1 MYARVSTGRQG
12 RSGLKL
18 DAQRAAIEQSAQQ
31 HRFDLRGTYIEVET
45 GKGHDALAR
54 RPKLAAAL
62 AHAKKLKAPV
72 IVSKL
77 CRLGRDV
84 HFISGLMSNRVPF
97 IVAELGPEVDPFML
111 HIYAAVAQKER
122 SLISARTSE
131 ALQAAKRRG
140 VKLGKTGKMRAV
152 ENKAAAEARAKA
164 MSALIAELR
173 SAGVASVRA
182 IALELNRRGIP
193 HCERERIARH
203 IGCEIADSPSL
214 GPGKPRGRRSTG
226 CAERKGQL

>member
-1 MYARVSTGRQG
+1 MANAIMYGRVSTGRQG
-12 RSGLKL
+12 RSGLGL
-18 DAQRAAIEQSAQQ
+18 DAQHMAVTSFAAQ
-31 HRFDLRGTYIEVET
+31 HGYKLAGEYIEVET

-97 IVAELGPEVDPFML
+97 IVAELGPEVDAFML

-122 SLISARTSE
+122 SLIAARTSE

-140 VKLGKTGKMRAV
+140 VKLGRTGGQRAK
-152 ENKAAAEARAKA
+152 ENKAAADAQARALRPTVRELKA
-164 MSALIAELR
+164 
-173 SAGVASVRA
+173 AGITSIRA
-182 IALELNRRGIP
+182 IATELNRRAVPTARGGEWHP
-193 HCERERIARH
+193 TSVARMLARI
-203 IGCEIADSPSL
+203 G
-214 GPGKPRGRRSTG
+214 
-226 CAERKGQL
+226 

>member
-1 MYARVSTGRQG
+1 MYGRVSTGRQG
-12 RSGLKL
+12 RSGQGL
-18 DAQRAAIEQSAQQ
+18 EAQQ
-31 HRFDLRGTYIEVET
+31 AAVAAFAAQHGYKLAGTYVETET

-84 HFISGLMSNRVPF
+84 AFISGLMANRVPF
-97 IVAELGPEVDPFML
+97 IVAELGPEVDAFML

-122 SLISARTSE
+122 SLIATRTSE

-140 VKLGKTGKMRAV
+140 VKLGRTGKVRAK
-152 ENKAAAEARAKA
+152 ENKAAANAQARAL
-164 MSALIAELR
+164 SPIVRELR
-173 SAGVASVRA
+173 AAGITSVRA
-182 IALELNRRGIP
+182 IAAELNRRAVPTAKGGVWHP
-193 HCERERIARH
+193 TSVARMLARI
-203 IGCEIADSPSL
+203 G
-214 GPGKPRGRRSTG
+214 
-226 CAERKGQL
+226 

>member
-1 MYARVSTGRQG
+1 MCTKEAPMAQAVMYGRVSTGRQG
-12 RSGLKL
+12 RSGLGL
-18 DAQRAAIEQSAQQ
+18 EAQQ
-31 HRFDLRGTYIEVET
+31 TAVAAFVKQHGFDVAGEYIEVET

-111 HIYAAVAQKER
+111 HIYAAVAEKER
-122 SLISARTSE
+122 ALIATRTRE

-140 VKLGKTGKMRAV
+140 QKLGKRGRDRAR
-152 ENKAAAEARAKA
+152 ENKAAARAH
-164 MSALIAELR
+164 ALSLRATLRELR
-173 SAGVASVRA
+173 AAGVTSVRA
-182 IALELNRRGIP
+182 IAAGLNKRGVVS
-193 HCERERIARH
+193 ARGGKWH
-203 IGCEIADSPSL
+203 ATSVVRLLARLPS
-214 GPGKPRGRRSTG
+214 
-226 CAERKGQL
+226 

>member
-1 MYARVSTGRQG
+1 MCTEALMANAIMYGRVSTGRQG
-12 RSGLKL
+12 RSGLGL
-18 DAQRAAIEQSAQQ
+18 EAQQ
-31 HRFDLRGTYIEVET
+31 AAVASFAAQHGFTLSAEYIEVET
-45 GKGHDALAR
+45 GKGHDAVAR

-122 SLISARTSE
+122 SLIAARTSE

-140 VKLGKTGKMRAV
+140 VKLGKTGKQR
-152 ENKAAAEARAKA
+152 
-164 MSALIAELR
+164 
-173 SAGVASVRA
+173 
-182 IALELNRRGIP
+182 
-193 HCERERIARH
+193 
-203 IGCEIADSPSL
+203 
-214 GPGKPRGRRSTG
+214 
-226 CAERKGQL
+226 